1 MSQSPKELCTILP
14 SELISDS
21 VNYLIKKDR
30 VVKKMKDREQWG
42 TRAGFILAAVGSAV
56 GLGNIW
62 RFPYVAY
69 DNGGG
74 AFFIPYL
81 FALLTAGIPLLIME
95 FTMGHKYR
103 GSSPLSYARMNKKT
117 EWIGWWQVAI
127 AFVISTYYSVI
138 IAWAMAYTYFAVGL
152 QWGEDTGGFLM
163 KEYLHRVD
171 LVNGAAIGSVGSI
184 VPGVLIPLILVWVIT
199 LGILF
204 KGVKKGIEKAN
215 RIFIPTLI
223 IMFLMIVIRALT
235 LEGATLGL
243 EAFFKPDWGKIA
255 SPGVWVA
262 AYGQIFFSLS
272 IAFGIMITFS
282 SYLPKKSDIN
292 NNAFIT
298 AFSNS
303 SVELLAGFG
312 VFAAL
317 GFMATKSGVPI
328 EEVATAGIGLAFV
341 VFPEIINSFPGFNG
355 LFGVLFFGSLVFA
368 GLSSLISIVETFI
381 AAVQDKFKV
390 SRTKSVMIGGG
401 LSALVSILFATQGG
415 LFYLDTVDYFINT
428 FGVALSGLVSVVTIS
443 WLVKNLKPFQD
454 HANKT
459 SDLRTGLWWR
469 ICLGIVTPAVLGY
482 MFVLNLINNLK
493 VNYEGYP
500 TSFLIYAGWG
510 VVLATIVVGFILT
523 SLKWGEKDME
533 VPAYSEIK
541 GDVE

>member
-1 MSQSPKELCTILP
+1 MEG
-14 SELISDS
+14 
-21 VNYLIKKDR
+21 
-30 VVKKMKDREQWG
+30 REQWG

-95 FTMGHKYR
+95 FTIGHKYR
-103 GSSPLSYARMNKKT
+103 GSAPLSYARMHKKA

-138 IAWAMAYTYFAVGL
+138 IAWAMAYTYFSVNL
-152 QWGEDTGGFLM
+152 QWGGDSGGFLM
-163 KEYLHRVD
+163 EKYLQRVD
-171 LVNGAAIGSVGSI
+171 IVNGAAIGSVGSI
-184 VPGVLIPLILVWVIT
+184 VPGVFIPLVLVWIIA

-204 KGVKKGIEKAN
+204 KGVKEGIERAN
-215 RIFIPTLI
+215 RIFIPALL

-235 LEGATLGL
+235 LEGAALGL

-272 IAFGIMITFS
+272 IAFAIMITYS
-282 SYLPKKSDIN
+282 SYLPKKADIN
-292 NNAFIT
+292 NNAFIA

-317 GFMATKSGVPI
+317 GFMAKQANIPI

-341 VFPEIINSFPGFNG
+341 VFPEILNSFPGFNG
-355 LFGVLFFGSLVFA
+355 LFGILFFGSLVFA
-368 GLSSLISIVETFI
+368 GLTSLISIVETFI
-381 AAVQDKFKV
+381 AAVQDKFNV
-390 SRTKSVMIGGG
+390 SRTKAVILGGG
-401 LSALVSILFATQGG
+401 LSALVSILYATQGG
-415 LFYLDTVDYFINT
+415 LFFLDAVDYFINN
-428 FGVALSGLVSVVTIS
+428 FGVALAGLVSVVTVA
-443 WLVKNLKPFQD
+443 WFLKNLKPFQD
-454 HANKT
+454 HANQI
-459 SDLRTGLWWR
+459 SDLRTGSWWR
-469 ICLGIVTPAVLGY
+469 FCLGVVTPAVLGY
-482 MFVLNLINNLK
+482 MFVLNLVDNLTN
-493 VNYEGYP
+493 NYEDYP
-500 TSFLIYAGWG
+500 TSFLIYSGWG
-510 VVLATIVVGFILT
+510 VVVATIIIGFILA
-523 SLKWGEKDME
+523 SLKWG
-533 VPAYSEIK
+533 AK
-541 GDVE
+541 GLDGTGNSDNKGVDE